1 MLKKLKVLLF
11 LCVICASMTSIS
23 AASELMAWS
32 GTGIVGK
39 ASTQS
44 FYGQGQTITIYN
56 NIYNAYNVD
65 VVHARLT
72 LRKYEW
78 WGKSDAKVMHQYGL
92 GGQTWYYSTGK
103 GSHYD
108 MYFADAYGDTSTYY
122 NPMDMTGY
130 VK

>member
-39 ASTQS
+39 ASLQS
-44 FYGQGQTITIYN
+44 FYGQGQSVTIYN
-56 NIYNAYNVD
+56 NIYNAYNVN
-65 VVHARLT
+65 VV
-72 LRKYEW
+72 
-78 WGKSDAKVMHQYGL
+78 HQYGL
-92 GGQTWYYSTGK
+92 GEQTWYYSTGK
-103 GSHYD
+103 GSQYD